1 MKPSAAFLD
10 TSIFAGQGYN
20 FSSTALA
27 SFAPVAKANGI
38 PLLLPDVTER
48 EVKRHIRTRAGEA
61 LQALEDARRKA
72 PFLAKWRH
80 FPQTSI
86 SSKHT
91 WEVTQ
96 VAMDEWTSFLKQFD
110 VVRLGYADIQLE
122 RVMDWYDR
130 CAAPFGEGKKRKE
143 FPDAFAL
150 AALDAHA
157 QKTPERCIAIVSA
170 DHDFKLAC
178 ERYPALLHFS
188 SLPRLTELLLG
199 DGAEIEAVRS
209 IVLEDFDVV
218 AKGIDDIVAGLHFYP
233 SNEQYRINRSKY
245 EGCSIDDI
253 RIVGIG
259 DGECTLTF
267 EGETESQHELSWM
280 DWGYRGQNEEPEPWE
295 REEWVIQ
302 RSDISGTAKVR
313 IDQAKR
319 AIKEVTWLELDSGDI
334 EVHETPR
341 RY

>member
-27 SFAPVAKANGI
+27 SFAPAAKASGI
-38 PLLLPDVTER
+38 SLLLPDVTER

-80 FPQTSI
+80 FPQASI
-86 SSKHT
+86 SSAHT
-91 WEVTQ
+91 WEVTH
-96 VAMDEWTSFLKQFD
+96 VAMEEWTSFLKQFD
-110 VVRLGYADIQLE
+110 VIRLGYADIQLD

-130 CAAPFGEGKKRKE
+130 STAPFAEGKKRKE

-150 AALDAHA
+150 AVLDAHA
-157 QKTPERCIAIVSA
+157 QKTPERCIAVVSA
-170 DHDFKLAC
+170 DRDFKLAC

-199 DGAEIEAVRS
+199 DGAEIEVTRS
-209 IVLEDFDVV
+209 VVLENFDAV
-218 AKGIDDIVAGLHFYP
+218 AKDIDDIVASLHFYP
-233 SNEQYRINRSKY
+233 SDEQYRINRSKY
-245 EGCSIDDI
+245 EGFYIDDI

-259 DGECTLTF
+259 DGECTFTF
-267 EGETESQHELSWM
+267 EGETESQHELCWM

-295 REEWVIQ
+295 REEWVLQ
-302 RSDISGTAKVR
+302 RSAVSGTAKVR
-313 IDQAKR
+313 IDQTKR
-319 AIKEVTWLELDSGDI
+319 AIEEVTWLEIDSGEI
-334 EVHETPR
+334 EVNETPR
-341 RY
+341 RR